1 MPPKTQSFAV
11 ALQERA
17 SPDNCV
23 ENLDVPSW
31 PWAWKPPNWLISDP
45 QTRLLN
51 GARALKGTRLDVAP
65 GDALATLPWVA
76 LPSILGSTRKVHFT
90 FVDV

>member
-1 MPPKTQSFAV
+1 MPPKTQSIAV

-23 ENLDVPSW
+23 ENLDVPPW

-51 GARALKGTRLDVAP
+51 GARALKCLNVAP
-65 GDALATLPWVA
+65 GHALATLAIGGLNINTW
-76 LPSILGSTRKVHFT
+76 LH
-90 FVDV
+90 